1 MLAKPPRADVLAEAS
16 HHGFA
21 EGPPA
26 KLSGESPPE
35 KSCFGGG
42 NVGEVTE
49 DGGEAPHAKA
59 LEKAMQM

>member
-26 KLSGESPPE
+26 KPFDEGPPE
-35 KSCFGGG
+35 ECCFGGG
-42 NVGEVTE
+42 DVGEVTE
-49 DGGEAPHAKA
+49 DDSEAPHAKV
-59 LEKAMQM
+59 LEKTMPM